1 MKNFMEDKRNIL
13 TFIVIHFIEWFIVS
27 GNDKDCFVKKTATS
41 FEQTSSRD
49 FKNKTQEI
57 KIASR

>member
-27 GNDKDCFVKKTATS
+27 GNDKDCFVKTTTTS

-57 KIASR
+57 QIASR